1 MFQPSIGTW
10 QAVISYETE
19 GEQWANVWH
28 FRGVGGAALP
38 APTTAN
44 ASWIRGIIGN
54 NLVPLLCTET
64 VLGTVELKALDS
76 QEANVAVSGNVN
88 VYTGAVIDPPVP
100 LNVALCIT
108 LRTAV
113 GGRSGRGRTYL
124 TGMAEKEADAR
135 TFKTTFTTG
144 LMVMFNQMLDVFRLG
159 GYELAVLSRQSNG
172 VVRPAGL
179 ARVVTVAVL
188 TDHRIDTQRRRL
200 R

>member
-1 MFQPSIGTW
+1 MFQPSVGTW
-10 QAVISYETE
+10 QAVINYETE
-19 GEQWANVWH
+19 GEKWANVWH

-54 NLVPLLCTET
+54 NIVPMLVAATS
-64 VLGTVELKALDS
+64 LGTIELKSLDS
-76 QEANVAVSGNVN
+76 QESSVAVSGNVN
-88 VYTGAVIDPPVP
+88 TYTGAIIMPPVP

-124 TGMAEKEADAR
+124 TGMSEGEVSAR
-135 TFKTTFTTG
+135 TFNTTYATN
-144 LMVMFNQMLDVFRLG
+144 LLVMFNQMLDVFRLG

-172 VVRPAGL
+172 VLRPAGL
-179 ARVVTVAVL
+179 ARVVTVGVL